1 MPTDSRHHSHT
12 GGAAVYKRLMLMLI
26 LSAIAMYFLMY
37 AMVNEL
43 GNVYMNVNQLYMVLL
58 MVAPM
63 AVIEVKVMRGMYP
76 NARLNTAITIG
87 SAVLLLGSWLAIREQ
102 AVVGDTQFLR
112 SMIPH
117 HSGAILMC
125 ERADL
130 SRPDLQELCRSIIES
145 QRSEISQMTV
155 MLEPSAH

>member
-1 MPTDSRHHSHT
+1 MATESRHHSHT
-12 GGAAVYKRLMLMLI
+12 GGAGVYARLTLMLI

-37 AMVNEL
+37 AMANEL
-43 GNVYMNVNQLYMVLL
+43 GHVYMNVNQLYMVLL

-63 AVIEVKVMRGMYP
+63 AAIEVQVMRGMYQ
-76 NARLNTAITIG
+76 NVRLNTAITIG
-87 SAVLLLGSWLAIREQ
+87 SAVLLLGSWLATREQ
-102 AVVGDTQFLR
+102 AAVGDTQFLR

-125 ERADL
+125 ERAAL

-145 QRSEISQMTV
+145 QRSEISQMTA
-155 MLEPSAH
+155 MLKPSAN